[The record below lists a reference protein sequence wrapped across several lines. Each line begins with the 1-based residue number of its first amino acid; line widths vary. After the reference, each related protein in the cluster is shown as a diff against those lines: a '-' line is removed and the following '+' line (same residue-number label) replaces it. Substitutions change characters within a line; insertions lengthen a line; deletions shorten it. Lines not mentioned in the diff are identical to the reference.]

1 VSHESLLACG
11 RELRRRPEVRVI
23 DCNECGATILATDD
37 GELARLLG
45 NHMQAE
51 HPDADWDD
59 EQGAELVSSQAYEAT
74 DS

>member
-1 VSHESLLACG
+1 M
-11 RELRRRPEVRVI
+11 RVI